1 MYGIKGIR
9 WAIKMAP
16 TPEQT
21 ERIEQYFD
29 ELLVAKGRP
38 SGSGVLFGLH
48 GEHLMTVDEALEMFQ
63 QAKILED
70 NWPHLLPTPKNI
82 KSIKI

>member
-21 ERIEQYFD
+21 EQIKQHFD
-29 ELLVAKGRP
+29 KLLATKERP

-48 GEHLMTVDEALEMFQ
+48 EEHPLTVDEALEMFQ

-70 NWPHLLPTPKNI
+70 NWHR
-82 KSIKI
+82 

>member
-21 ERIEQYFD
+21 EQIKQHFD
-29 ELLVAKGRP
+29 KLLATKGRP

-48 GEHLMTVDEALEMFQ
+48 EEHLLTVDEALEMFQ
-63 QAKILED
+63 QAKIVED
-70 NWPHLLPTPKNI
+70 NWPHLLPAPKLV
-82 KSIKI
+82 KP